1 MDIFASSC
9 DDAHRIRPGIRPGQ
23 EGGYTVKINLTG
35 RAGWI
40 PFGIMLVALFVVAW
54 IVDDRLDGAD
64 STSQVSGAQASWLIG
79 VVLVGIGVLI
89 AGQAVN
95 GRWSGALIDSRNRYS
110 LAQTQA
116 VIWLMVI
123 SSALIAAA
131 VSNVHRGVA
140 DPLDLAIPA
149 ELLAIIGLA
158 VTSIVGT
165 PLIRATKLTNTP
177 DTTQAEREVAKLG
190 KGETRVDGAQV
201 FSFGAGD
208 DTTPTVATE
217 GSVVSYMDAEST
229 GWADLLRGE
238 ETGNASKVDLGKLQL
253 LYFTAVTVGVYS
265 AAILAAFA
273 APEAGSTAALQL
285 PALGA
290 GIVGLLAL
298 SHAGALGY
306 QAAPHAKEA

>member
-1 MDIFASSC
+1 M
-9 DDAHRIRPGIRPGQ
+9 
-23 EGGYTVKINLTG
+23 
-35 RAGWI
+35 
-40 PFGIMLVALFVVAW
+40 
-54 IVDDRLDGAD
+54 
-64 STSQVSGAQASWLIG
+64 
-79 VVLVGIGVLI
+79 LI

-116 VIWLMVI
+116 VVWLMVI

-177 DTTQAEREVAKLG
+177 DTTQAQREVTKLG
-190 KGETRVDGAQV
+190 KGETRDGAQV

-208 DTTPTVATE
+208 ETTRTVATE
-217 GSVVSYMDAEST
+217 GSVVSYTDAEST

-253 LYFTAVTVGVYS
+253 LYFTAVAVGVYS
-265 AAILAAFA
+265 AAILAGFA
-273 APEAGSTAALQL
+273 TPEAGSTAALQL